1 MATIRSFHRASGDG
15 PGKRHPTTVDCGY
28 RVMAVDGSTVLQLD
42 TYGSKSREHPGK
54 VSQSLQIDRDA
65 ARSLKALLEEAF
77 PDI

>member
-1 MATIRSFHRASGDG
+1 
-15 PGKRHPTTVDCGY
+15 
-28 RVMAVDGSTVLQLD
+28 MAVDGSTVLQLD